1 MAVLPPV
8 MRSAGV
14 VPLAFVPPSSSL
26 TLEVKHKHD
35 CLSNRHDRSFRHYV
49 TIGLVI
55 DWNEIRIPQEIG
67 GWTVEMY
74 WPEDEIQGGPLKLVI
89 RPTDE
94 DNVPLG
100 GISST
105 VLRAIDFRTGAA
117 KAREE
122 VAAEDLANAQL
133 EEKPLQV
140 AMPLLK
146 TLLDKGG
153 LTDVYLVL
161 LAHEYIARVVRGEA
175 KPVDHI
181 AEELGKSLGTVKNH
195 LWQARN
201 RGLLKGG
208 SAGRKGG
215 YVPPEAAQI
224 ALDWL
229 DEFGS
234 ALTDSAESET

>member
-1 MAVLPPV
+1 
-8 MRSAGV
+8 
-14 VPLAFVPPSSSL
+14 
-26 TLEVKHKHD
+26 
-35 CLSNRHDRSFRHYV
+35 
-49 TIGLVI
+49 VI

-74 WPEDEIQGGPLKLVI
+74 WPEDEIQGGPLKLVV

-94 DNVPLG
+94 NNVPPG

-105 VLRAIDFRTGAA
+105 VLREIDFRTGAA

-122 VAAEDLANAQL
+122 VAADDLWYTQAA
-133 EEKPLQV
+133 PQV
-140 AMPLLK
+140 SMPLLRA
-146 TLLDKGG
+146 LLDTGG
-153 LTDVYLVL
+153 ITDVYLVM
-161 LAHEYIARVVRGEA
+161 LAVEYVARVVGGEA

-181 AEELGKSLGTVKNH
+181 AEELGKSPGTIKGH

-229 DEFGS
+229 DESRGRSNGS
-234 ALTDSAESET
+234 RRG